1 MDPERGAGTNGSI
14 PEEKLAQL
22 VQLGEYEKAALYL
35 MRAGDERRAA
45 QVLWK
50 GGLFKRAAEC
60 LLREG
65 LYPQAGEA
73 YLKAGEPLLAA
84 KAFTQARDS
93 ARAAAAYES
102 AGKLPEAARMYLLA
116 HEFIRAG
123 ELYDR
128 LGDPMRSA
136 LAFEQ
141 AVGQGEA
148 ATPKSPEEM
157 ARMAQILERVK
168 QFEKAAQIYMEMQ
181 QVNEALLVYLK
192 AGDVPAAA
200 RLYASC
206 QGNVG
211 WEVLEAARRE
221 SADRLRQVAEMF
233 YYAKDYAQAGEAFLM
248 INDCA
253 KAARSF
259 EAGGDYGQAADC
271 YARAGVRDAAAR
283 MYERGGH
290 HEQAA
295 SLWLEVGDKA
305 SAAREFERAGL
316 LFEAGELHQEL
327 GQVDRA
333 IELFQKVPDT
343 HARFLGASDQ
353 VARILQQKGHLDLA
367 VDRYQMVLR
376 KAGLT
381 EETLPLQYHLALILM
396 ERGSW
401 REAHDLLRALAGAQI
416 GYRDVVALL
425 AQCEEKLRAG
435 GKPETLPPP
444 SPAATEPPAVAASVP
459 PEGPSGV
466 PTVARVRGMEALQD
480 AFLLQDLTLADL
492 REILAL
498 GRTLDAPKG
507 ATIIGAGSRGQALYI
522 LLEGLVKVVSGTGET
537 EEILGVLVPGEH
549 FGEMSILDDAPTSA
563 NVVAAE
569 ESTLFCLDRKAIEG
583 ILGSNER
590 LALKLYRAFVQT
602 LCQRLRKVN
611 EGLTAAK

>member
-1 MDPERGAGTNGSI
+1 MSEEHGAGGASSI
-14 PEEKLAQL
+14 NEEKLALLIQQGQFET
-22 VQLGEYEKAALYL
+22 VALYL
-35 MRAGDERRAA
+35 LRAGDDRRAA
-45 QVLWK
+45 QVFWK
-50 GGLFKRAAEC
+50 GGQFRRAAEC
-60 LLREG
+60 LLRAG
-65 LYPQAGEA
+65 LYPQAAEA
-73 YLKAGEPLLAA
+73 YSKAGEPLLAA
-84 KAFTQARDS
+84 KAYTQARDS
-93 ARAAAAYES
+93 ARAAAAYEA

-116 HEFIRAG
+116 HEFIKAG
-123 ELYDR
+123 ELYDK

-181 QVNEALLVYLK
+181 QVNDALLVYLK
-192 AGDVPAAA
+192 AGDVPGAA

-248 INDCA
+248 VNDCA

-295 SLWLEVGDKA
+295 SLWLELGDKA

-316 LFEAGELHQEL
+316 LFEAGELHQEI

-367 VDRYQMVLR
+367 VERYQMVLR
-376 KAGLT
+376 KAGLN
-381 EETLPLQYHLALILM
+381 EETLPLQYHLSLILM
-396 ERGSW
+396 ERGSFG
-401 REAHDLLRALAGAQI
+401 EARDLLKAVAGFQI
-416 GYRDVVALL
+416 GFRDAIALL
-425 AQCEEKLRAG
+425 AQCEEKLRSG
-435 GKPETLPPP
+435 GK
-444 SPAATEPPAVAASVP
+444 SPAPAPAPGVSA
-459 PEGPSGV
+459 GV
-466 PTVARVRGMEALQD
+466 PLSTAQAPVEPVGSGLTVSRVRGMEALQE
-480 AFLLQDLTLADL
+480 ALLLQDLTLADL
-492 REILAL
+492 REILSL
-498 GRTLDAPKG
+498 GRTLDAAKG
-507 ATIIGAGSRGQALYI
+507 TTVIEAGSRGQALYI
-522 LLEGLVKVVSGTGET
+522 LLEGLVKVVSGKGET

-549 FGEMSILDDAPTSA
+549 FGEMSILDDSPTSA
-563 NVVAAE
+563 TVVAAE
-569 ESTLFCLDRKAIEG
+569 ESALFCLDRKAIEG

-602 LCQRLRKVN
+602 LSQRLRKVN
-611 EGLTAAK
+611 EELAAGR